1 MSNLELLKGFAKYS
15 KETKVATTKN
25 AVVYTRVSTKEQAD
39 NNQSLETQKKG
50 CLGLAKQKS
59 LNILGSFGGTYESAK
74 SDERLEFQ
82 RMLKFIKQSKE
93 KISYIIVYSVDR
105 FSRSGANAIYI
116 ADELR
121 KAGVVILAVTQPT
134 DTTTASGAL
143 QQNIHFIFSQYDN
156 DLRREKCIAG
166 MVEKLRSGWWTG
178 KAPLG
183 YDQIKVNGEQKILIN
198 EKGKLIRKAFLMKAN
213 EGLSNTEIVAKCKA
227 LGLPITMQRLTDIF
241 RNTFYC
247 GIISHNLLNGELVQG
262 KHEALITE
270 KIFLKVNNLTA
281 KHSQGYTQN
290 FTDDSL
296 PLKSFVRCAACN
308 TPMTG
313 YLNRKKNIHY
323 YKCNK
328 IGCGCNGNAKK
339 LHKQY
344 EHILSEYNLDKRF
357 IEPLKEQLK
366 MTYHFMNRQ
375 NEAYESELKLRL
387 KDVQTKIDEV
397 EERYVLGMF
406 EKALFDKYTTK
417 YNEEKN
423 EINKELQKVGFKLSN
438 LNKYI
443 DFSITIA
450 GNLNKIWTS
459 GNYQLKQK
467 VQYLMFPDGILYDK
481 KDGDYLTQR
490 VNTVFS
496 WMSSVAKVLEKN
508 KSGQTGIETD
518 LSALVERTGIE
529 PVIPP

>member
-25 AVVYTRVSTKEQAD
+25 AVIYTRVSTKEQAD

-50 CLGLAKQKS
+50 CLGLAKQRS
-59 LNILGSFGGTYESAK
+59 LNVLGDFGGTYESAK
-74 SDERLEFQ
+74 NDERVEFQ

-166 MVEKLRSGWWTG
+166 MVEKLRSGMWSG

-183 YDQIKVNGEQKILIN
+183 YDLLRQNGEQKIVIN
-198 EKGKLIRKAFLMKAN
+198 EKGKLLRNAFLMKAN

-227 LGLPITMQRLTDIF
+227 LGLNLTMQRLTDIF

-247 GIISHNLLNGELVQG
+247 GIISHNLLNGELVKG
-262 KHEALITE
+262 RHEALISE

-290 FTDDSL
+290 SKDDNL
-296 PLKSFVRCAACN
+296 PLKSFVKCAACG

-339 LHKQY
+339 LHQQY
-344 EHILSEYNLDKRF
+344 EELLSEYSLDKRF
-357 IEPLKEQLK
+357 IEPLKEQLRL
-366 MTYHFMNRQ
+366 TYHFMNKQ
-375 NEAYESELKLRL
+375 NAVYESELRTRL
-387 KDVQTKIDEV
+387 TEV
-397 EERYVLGMF
+397 ENVLEGIEERFVLGKIEKDQF
-406 EKALFDKYTTK
+406 EKYSAKYR
-417 YNEEKN
+417 EQKN
-423 EINKELQKVGFKLSN
+423 EINRELQKVSFQLSN

-443 DFSITIA
+443 DFSVSIA
-450 GNLNKIWTS
+450 GNLNKIWGS

-467 VQYLMFPDGILYDK
+467 LQYLLFPEGIMYDK
-481 KDGDYLTQR
+481 KDGHYLTQKA
-490 VNTVFS
+490 NIVFS
-496 WMSSVAKVLEKN
+496 WMSSIARVLEKN
-508 KSGQTGIETD
+508 KSGQTSVNTD